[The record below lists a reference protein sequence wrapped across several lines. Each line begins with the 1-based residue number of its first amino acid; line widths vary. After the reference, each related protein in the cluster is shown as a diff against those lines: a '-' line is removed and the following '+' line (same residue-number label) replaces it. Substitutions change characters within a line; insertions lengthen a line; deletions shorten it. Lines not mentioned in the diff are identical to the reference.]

1 MFNDLQRQGVGLVG
15 ANGFIGSAIL
25 RALLHRGIAP
35 RALCGP
41 IESPRSL
48 PVGVDFVTC
57 DLADAERLKSW
68 VSGLEVVIHAAGPPS
83 VQRSFEMAEQY
94 VRVHVEGTAA
104 LLRACRMAKVNQLV
118 YISSAEVYGRP
129 EANPVAE
136 THRLQARS
144 PYAAAKIGA
153 EKIIEA
159 HVESFGL
166 EAVILRPFSI
176 YGPHFHSDSLLSKV
190 VSTAN
195 SGCIRLRDLRPVR
208 DYCYVGDLA
217 AAVLQACGIGEDKL
231 RIINIGSGVGTS
243 VADFAE
249 VVLRTLGL
257 NIPIVEDPFDS
268 RPGQSEI
275 FELVADITTAHDVLG
290 WRPTTDLQEGLRLT
304 LSVGPGKI

>member
-1 MFNDLQRQGVGLVG
+1 MFNDLQKESVGLVG

-25 RALLHRGIAP
+25 RSLLQSGIAP
-35 RALCGP
+35 QALCGP
-41 IESPRSL
+41 TENPRSL
-48 PVGVDFVTC
+48 PGGVEFVTC
-57 DLADAERLKSW
+57 DLADVERLKSW
-68 VSGLEVVIHAAGPPS
+68 VSGLDVVIHAAGPPS
-83 VQRSFEMAEQY
+83 VQRSFEIAEEY

-104 LLRACRMAKVNQLV
+104 LLRACRMAKVNRLV

-153 EKIIEA
+153 EKMIEA

-166 EAVILRPFSI
+166 RAVILRPFSI
-176 YGPHFHSDSLLSKV
+176 YGPHSYSDSLLSRV
-190 VSTAN
+190 VSPAK
-195 SGCIRLRDLRPVR
+195 SGCIRVRDLRPVR

-217 AAVLQACGIGEDKL
+217 AAVLRACCIGEERL
-231 RIINIGSGVGTS
+231 RTINIGSGEGTS

-249 VVLRTLGL
+249 LVLRSLGL
-257 NIPIVEDPFDS
+257 NIPIVEDRSDS

-290 WRPTTDLQEGLRLT
+290 WRPETDLQEGLRLT
-304 LSVGPGKI
+304 LSVEPS

>member
-1 MFNDLQRQGVGLVG
+1 MLNDLREQGVGLVG

-25 RALLHRGIAP
+25 GALLHRGISP
-35 RALCGP
+35 QALCGP
-41 IESPRSL
+41 IESSRPI
-48 PVGVDFVTC
+48 PDGVQFVEC
-57 DLADAERLKSW
+57 DLADAERLQSW
-68 VSGLEVVIHAAGPPS
+68 ASGLKVVIHAAGPPS
-83 VQRSFEMAEQY
+83 VQRSFEMAEKY

-104 LLRACRMAKVNQLV
+104 LLRACRTAKVKRLV
-118 YISSAEVYGRP
+118 YISSAEVYGQP

-153 EKIIEA
+153 EKMIEA

-176 YGPHFHSDSLLSKV
+176 YGPYFHSDSLLSRV
-190 VSTAN
+190 VLTAK
-195 SGCIRLRDLRPVR
+195 SGCIRVRDLRPVR

-217 AAVLQACGIGEDKL
+217 AAVLQACCIGEDKL
-231 RIINIGSGVGTS
+231 RIINIGSGEGTS

-249 VVLRTLGL
+249 LVRRLLGL
-257 NIPIVEDPFDS
+257 NIPIVEDGSGS

-275 FELVADITTAHDVLG
+275 FELIADITTAHEVLG
-290 WRPTTDLQEGLRLT
+290 WLPKTDLQEGLRLT
-304 LSVGPGKI
+304 LSAGPTKT

>member
-1 MFNDLQRQGVGLVG
+1 MFNDLQQQGVGLVG

-25 RALLHRGIAP
+25 GALLHRGIAP

-48 PVGVDFVTC
+48 PAGVDFVTC

-166 EAVILRPFSI
+166 EAFILRPFSI
-176 YGPHFHSDSLLSKV
+176 YGPHFHSDSLLSRV

-217 AAVLQACGIGEDKL
+217 AAVLQACCIGEGKL
-231 RIINIGSGVGTS
+231 RIINIGSGVGTT

-257 NIPIVEDPFDS
+257 NIPIVEDPVDS

-275 FELVADITTAHDVLG
+275 FELVADITAAHDVLG